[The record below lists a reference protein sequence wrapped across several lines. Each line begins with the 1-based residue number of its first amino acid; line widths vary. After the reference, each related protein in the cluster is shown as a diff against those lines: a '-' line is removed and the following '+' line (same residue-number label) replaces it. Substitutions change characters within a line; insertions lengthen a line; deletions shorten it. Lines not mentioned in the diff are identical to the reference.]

1 MKFVR
6 PSPRQAETIV
16 QAMYAVVSAEGTV
29 DPIPLEIESIDAAQR
44 HLLQWDPPLGGTPGP
59 MPATLAADLDTDQLR
74 RQTVRILALLP
85 LVDRRILPGK
95 VAAVRKAAAALG
107 IDEYGLTILDLA
119 AKGRFKRI
127 AFGLMNRF
135 VARFLSPTGK
145 ARLRDWGGFA
155 WWMMPH
161 LHGRKTTERNRALV
175 ERYKRLGDLP
185 SDTFGYALTDFF
197 AKNEIPLPGEATS
210 VPWSLHETYHILGD
224 YDVGLPE
231 ELLLTAFIGG
241 TQDETCLDQMLFGLL
256 AYHCGRPIIHGFVT
270 EAILEPDDYF
280 RALAHGT
287 QSTINILSPE
297 WDMWAIA
304 PLPVPEVHRKYNLTL
319 RAPRTRKVLN
329 LPAERRGERPPMPT
343 RLAVPWQDKAVEKAL
358 RTNPHSEL
366 ARFGITV
373 PQDIAVKT
381 IGSRGHPADGIDTLL
396 QFIIERGP
404 QSSSF
409 FMPSPLHPSGQQAA
423 YGCFLHRESDDPV
436 LEELVLEDSA
446 AALRQVGVQ
455 PGALAVSA

>member
-29 DPIPLEIESIDAAQR
+29 DPVPLEIESIEAAQR
-44 HLLQWDPPLGGTPGP
+44 HLLQLDPPLAGKPGP
-59 MPATLAADLDTDQLR
+59 LPAALAADLDTDQLR
-74 RQTVRILALLP
+74 RQTVRMLCLLP
-85 LVDRRILPGK
+85 LVDRRIMPGK
-95 VAAVRKAAAALG
+95 VAAVRKAAETLG
-107 IDEYGLTILDLA
+107 IEEYGVTILELA

-127 AFGLMNRF
+127 AFGLMQRF
-135 VARFLSPTGK
+135 VARFLSPTGR

-161 LHGRKTTERNRALV
+161 LHGPKTTERNRALV
-175 ERYKRLGDLP
+175 ERYRRLADLP
-185 SDTFGYALTDFF
+185 SDTFGYALHDFF
-197 AKNEIPLPGEATS
+197 VRNEIPLPGEATS

-241 TQDETCLDQMLFGLL
+241 TQDETGLDQMLFGLL

-287 QSTINILSPE
+287 QSNINILSPG
-297 WDMWAIA
+297 WDMWSIA
-304 PLPVPEVHRKYNLTL
+304 PLSVAEVHRKYDLTL

-329 LPAERRGERPPMPT
+329 LPAERRGQRRVMPT
-343 RLAVPWQDKAVEKAL
+343 PLAVPWQDKAVERAL
-358 RTNPHSEL
+358 RTNPRNEL
-366 ARFGITV
+366 SRFGITV
-373 PQDIAVKT
+373 PQDVTVKT
-381 IGSRGHPADGIDTLL
+381 VGSRGHPADGIDTLL
-396 QFIIERGP
+396 QFVVERGP

-436 LEELVLEDSA
+436 LEELVLDDSA
-446 AALRQVGVQ
+446 AALRQVGV
-455 PGALAVSA
+455 PSLAASA